1 MLAHITKLI
10 WNRKRANLLIITE
23 VTITFIVL
31 FLIMTLALSN
41 YQTYHQPLGFEWK
54 NTWEINVNTGAEWH
68 NKTDNKQ
75 FGQLVSALKQQSEI
89 ASVGLTYM
97 PIFERARMTNT
108 ETINEQDIYY
118 QANYVDQEGPKNWGV
133 ELIAGRWFGE
143 QDNGQNYTEV
153 MINQRF
159 SELAFKDISP
169 IDFQFSDE
177 DKPEEKPKRI
187 VGVFKDFRQM
197 GEFSDPMPYLFYRYQ
212 LPIGNDRGMRN
223 INLTFNDKSNAA
235 YEEKVLKLLKGIMPN
250 WEFSIRTWQSK
261 RDDQITQVLIPLT
274 VMSVIVCFLMIMVA
288 MGLFGVL
295 WQNINRRTQEI
306 GLRRALGASKNA
318 IQGQI
323 VGELVALSLFGILIA
338 FAMLVQIPL
347 LQLVEGVTWAMF
359 WLSMTISVSVILIM
373 VVLCALYPSRT
384 AIKIPPALALHYE

>member
-159 SELAFKDISP
+159 SELAFKDKSP

>member
-31 FLIMTLALSN
+31 FLIMTLGLSN
-41 YQTYHQPLGFEWK
+41 YQTYHQPLGFNWQ

-68 NKTDNKQ
+68 NETDNKQ
-75 FGQLVSALKQQSEI
+75 FGQLVAALKQQPEI
-89 ASVGLTYM
+89 ATVGLTYM
-97 PIFERARMTNT
+97 PIFERARMTST

-159 SELAFKDISP
+159 AEQAFKNISP
-169 IDFQFSDE
+169 VNFQFSDE

-250 WEFSIRTWQSK
+250 WEFTIRTWQSK

-274 VMSVIVCFLMIMVA
+274 VMIVIVCFLMIMVA

-306 GLRRALGASKNA
+306 GLRRALGASKKA

-323 VGELVALSLFGILIA
+323 VGELVTLSLFGILIA
-338 FAMLVQIPL
+338 LAMLIQIPL